1 MGPWSMAPW
10 SADIV
15 SVGVGWWPACGSTG
29 SGDDGV
35 AAGAGF
41 ASGRCEAWSVSCAPE
56 GANPAASHSAE
67 ARPMARGW
75 RLDPVMDPLPHPD
88 LRGTVSMQVGKVW
101 DWKGAEEGKSVE

>member
-41 ASGRCEAWSVSCAPE
+41 ASGWCEAWSVSCAHA

-75 RLDPVMDPLPHPD
+75 RLATIMALIPLPP
-88 LRGTVSMQVGKVW
+88 LRGTERKSVGK
-101 DWKGAEEGKSVE
+101 GKSVFVVVELGV